1 MFRKWTCETSIVK
14 MITFYYQHYPQ
25 QLNKMCMFLQNFK
38 HWILYKVLLLLWL
51 QFNYF
56 RCSFSFFFSCSV
68 RQISSILAHWTNAL
82 NLGSVSKVKMWR
94 AHDRRSAFAVDF
106 TVLALWLSILCVCV
120 CGGSFLVL
128 IIILFNLILSLSA
141 V

>member
-38 HWILYKVLLLLWL
+38 HFEFYT
-51 QFNYF
+51 
-56 RCSFSFFFSCSV
+56 RCSCYSDCSLITSGAAFHFFSCSV

-106 TVLALWLSILCVCV
+106 TVLALWLSILCACV